1 MLTFDDWLEMQN
13 NGVLMLIDEFK
24 KAPIYNEQNCYATV
38 LDKETIC
45 IYACKEL
52 LELGYE
58 TMYQM
63 IDEHKL
69 FDINLVCKFQGSFGG
84 LLDVDALRLAG
95 LRNTWEETFDV
106 LVTKNSI
113 AIDMIKKIMSM
124 TEVTNVCLRM
134 SGTLCICIAGDD
146 DEVDNF
152 IYSTPELQYVDT
164 GVAFN
169 FDIFSRDTAFAFRD
183 TLDITKEMKQCLC

>member
-13 NGVLMLIDEFK
+13 NGVLILIDEFK
-24 KAPIYNEQNCYATV
+24 KAPIYNEQDCYATV
-38 LDKETIC
+38 VNKDTIC

-52 LELGYE
+52 LELGYK

-63 IDEHKL
+63 IKEHKL

-84 LLDVDALRLAG
+84 LLDIDALRLAG
-95 LRNTWEETFDV
+95 LRNTWEETFDI

-124 TEVTNVCLRM
+124 TEVTNVCLYM
-134 SGTLCICIAGDD
+134 SGTLGICIDGDN

-152 IYSTPELQYVDT
+152 IYSIPELRYVDI
-164 GVAFN
+164 GLVFN
-169 FDIFSRDTAFAFRD
+169 FDIFSRDTAFALRD
-183 TLDITKEMKQCLC
+183 TLDITKEMKQCLL

>member
-24 KAPIYNEQNCYATV
+24 KAPIYNEQDCYATV
-38 LDKETIC
+38 LNKETIC

-84 LLDVDALRLAG
+84 LLDIDALRLAG
-95 LRNTWEETFDV
+95 LRNTWEETFDI

-124 TEVTNVCLRM
+124 TEVTNVCLYM
-134 SGTLCICIAGDD
+134 SGTLCICINDD
-146 DEVDNF
+146 IDGVEDF
-152 IYSTPELQYVDT
+152 IYSIPELRYVDI
-164 GVAFN
+164 GLVFN

-183 TLDITKEMKQCLC
+183 TLDITKEMKQCLL